1 MINIELIHK
10 FLLNPEEVN
19 EKESWSVAKFD
30 YVTVA
35 KTEIDMVPAPL
46 YSNSVYNEV
55 YHKSQNISESWT
67 KEHSDFWTWTL
78 RSNLRS
84 TSVGDRIKIND
95 RVFEVVSI
103 GFDELIDIVT

>member
-1 MINIELIHK
+1 MMNIELIHK
-10 FLLNPEEVN
+10 VLLNPEEVN

-30 YVTVA
+30 YVTIA
-35 KTEIDMVPAPL
+35 KAEIDMVPPPL
-46 YSNSVYNEV
+46 YANSVFNEV

-67 KEHSDFWTWTL
+67 KEHSDFWTWT
-78 RSNLRS
+78 SESSLRS

-103 GFDELIDIVT
+103 GFEEIND